1 VLRVVRRLPGPC
13 PCHRYAGMRG
23 AARAIYAEAGIA
35 GFFKGFAPCVL
46 RAFPAN
52 AACFLA
58 LEVALKTLP
67 ETL

>member
-1 VLRVVRRLPGPC
+1 
-13 PCHRYAGMRG
+13 MRG